1 MFKKYFCIKNYS
13 IKEKLY
19 EEKLEQIILII
30 PDIKR
35 KIINLMD
42 TIEKLETDD
51 NNCEKKQ
58 QMLKEIGIV
67 YGEIKWLEKINI

>member
-1 MFKKYFCIKNYS
+1 MFNKYFCIKRYS

-19 EEKLEQIILII
+19 KEKLEQVILII

-35 KIINLMD
+35 KIVNLID

-51 NNCEKKQ
+51 NNCTKKQ
-58 QMLKEIGIV
+58 QMLKEIGII
-67 YGEIKWLEKINI
+67 YGEIKWIEKINI

>member
-51 NNCEKKQ
+51 NNCEKNNKC
-58 QMLKEIGIV
+58 
-67 YGEIKWLEKINI
+67 

>member
-1 MFKKYFCIKNYS
+1 MFKKCFCIKRYS

-19 EEKLEQIILII
+19 KDKLEQIILII

-35 KIINLMD
+35 KIINLID

-51 NNCEKKQ
+51 SNCEIKQ
-58 QMLKEIGIV
+58 QMLKEIGII
-67 YGEIKWLEKINI
+67 YGEIKWIEKINI

>member
-1 MFKKYFCIKNYS
+1 MFKKCFCIKNYS

-19 EEKLEQIILII
+19 EKKLEQIILII

-35 KIINLMD
+35 KIINLIN

-51 NNCEKKQ
+51 NNCEIKQ
-58 QMLKEIGIV
+58 QMLKEIGII
-67 YGEIKWLEKINI
+67 YGEIKWIEKIDI

>member
-1 MFKKYFCIKNYS
+1 MFKKYFCIKRYS
-13 IKEKLY
+13 IQEKLY
-19 EEKLEQIILII
+19 KEKLEQIILII

-58 QMLKEIGIV
+58 QMLKEIGII
-67 YGEIKWLEKINI
+67 YGEIKWIEKINI

>member
-1 MFKKYFCIKNYS
+1 MFKKCFCIKRYS
-13 IKEKLY
+13 IKEKIY
-19 EEKLEQIILII
+19 KEKLEQIILII
-30 PDIKR
+30 PDMNK

-58 QMLKEIGIV
+58 QMLKEIGII
-67 YGEIKWLEKINI
+67 YGEIKWIEKINI

>member
-1 MFKKYFCIKNYS
+1 MFKKYFCVKKYS

-19 EEKLEQIILII
+19 EEKLEQVILII

-35 KIINLMD
+35 KIINIKD

-58 QMLKEIGIV
+58 QMLKEIGII
-67 YGEIKWLEKINI
+67 YGEIKWIEKINI